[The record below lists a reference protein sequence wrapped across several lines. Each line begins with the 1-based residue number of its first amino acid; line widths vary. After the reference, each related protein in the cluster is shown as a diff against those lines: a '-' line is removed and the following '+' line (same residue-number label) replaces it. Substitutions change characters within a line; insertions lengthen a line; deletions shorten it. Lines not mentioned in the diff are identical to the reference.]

1 MVEEGGAPAPTH
13 PYICP
18 MPRYPLVLIHG
29 YSDDGASFRAWE
41 RILAERGYDVA
52 MIHACSYRS
61 LTNEVTIK
69 DIAEGFDR
77 ALRLQSG
84 LDSDEPFDVIV
95 HSTGMLVIRAWLTA
109 YSGRRDRLKHLIG
122 LAPATFGSPL
132 AHKGRSW
139 LGALFKGN
147 RHLGPDFLEAGDKV
161 LDGLELGSR
170 FIWDLA
176 HLDLLGDETFYGP
189 TRRTPYVFVF
199 CGNKSYGG
207 LRKLIDEPG
216 SDGTVRWAAC
226 PLNTRKILFD
236 LTLDPAR
243 EGAEK
248 RISVAEWKNT
258 DIPLIAIDGKN
269 HGTIL
274 SEPGDE
280 LADLVDSA
288 LQVSSAATFMQW
300 IEDATSRTRPALA
313 RIDEWQQFLVR
324 VVDERGDPV
333 PDYNIQ
339 LFSRPRGEPTRGVH
353 EFDVDVHTYRGD
365 PSLRCFHVRLAD
377 LDYKKMPNLW
387 VRVIASSGSQL
398 VGYQGFGSEKS
409 ADAHSIGKDGKWD
422 AALDISSLADN
433 AGIKFFYPFT
443 TTLIELKLN
452 REPLPLTGKNEV
464 CWF

>member
-1 MVEEGGAPAPTH
+1 MQRNPIV
-13 PYICP
+13 
-18 MPRYPLVLIHG
+18 LVHG
-29 YSDDGASFRAWE
+29 YSDDDSVFKVWQ
-41 RILAERGYDVA
+41 RILEQRGYNVA
-52 MIHACSYRS
+52 MVHACTYRS

-77 ALRLQSG
+77 ALRIQAG
-84 LDSDEPFDVIV
+84 LSSDGPFDAIV

-109 YSGRRDRLKHLIG
+109 YAGRRERLKHLIG

-147 RHLGPDFLEAGDKV
+147 RHLGPDFLEAGDRV
-161 LDGLELGSR
+161 LDGLELASR
-170 FIWDLA
+170 FTWELA

-199 CGNKSYGG
+199 CGNESYGG
-207 LRKLIDEPG
+207 LRQLVNEPG
-216 SDGTVRWAAC
+216 SDGTVRWAGC
-226 PLNTRKILFD
+226 PLNTRKIILD
-236 LTLDPAR
+236 LTRDPS
-243 EGAEK
+243 GDGSEK

-258 DIPLIAIDGKN
+258 DIPLIPVDGKN

-280 LADLVDSA
+280 LADMVDSA
-288 LQVSSAATFMQW
+288 LQITSAPAFAQW
-300 IEDATSRTRPALA
+300 IDDATKRTERA
-313 RIDEWQQFLVR
+313 RQKIDEWQQFVVR
-324 VVDERGDPV
+324 AVDERGDPV

-339 LFSRPRGEPTRGVH
+339 LFRRGGPGATDSGIH
-353 EFDVDVHTYRGD
+353 EFDLDVHTYKGD
-365 PSLRCFHVRLAD
+365 SSLRCFHVRLAD
-377 LDYKKMPNLW
+377 LDYRKLPNLW

-398 VGYQGFGSEKS
+398 VGYHGFGSEKTLGS
-409 ADAHSIGKDGKWD
+409 NAKDGKWD
-422 AALDISSLADN
+422 ASLNLSSLADDT
-433 AGIKFFYPFT
+433 GIKFFYPFT
-443 TTLIELKLN
+443 TTLIEIRLN